1 MMTTSSRLTM
11 FVVGLRT
18 RAAVV
23 LGGLLLATLAG
34 VARAHPHAWID
45 VQSKLRFSSA
55 GLVMAIDEEWFF
67 DELYTGFVVEDM
79 ANGKKV
85 TPQVVNGFGARVI
98 ENLQPFGYFT
108 SVTAGGKPVKLGTV
122 TEFKSEMIGARLK
135 LRFSIPLPTPVD
147 PVATPM
153 KLSVYDPTYFIEM
166 RHADAKAITLQG
178 APAACRATLDRAKP
192 SESTIAKAF
201 ALDRNAQ
208 ADDTLGRLFADTV
221 ALGCK

>member
-1 MMTTSSRLTM
+1 MTNARRRLRS
-11 FVVGLRT
+11 L
-18 RAAVV
+18 AA
-23 LGGLLLATLAG
+23 GMLLALLAG
-34 VARAHPHAWID
+34 MAHAHPHAWID

-79 ANGKKV
+79 ADGRKV
-85 TPQVVNGFGARVI
+85 TPQVVSGFGAKVI
-98 ENLQPFGYFT
+98 ENLQPFDYFT
-108 SVTAGGKPVKLGTV
+108 TVTAGGKPVKLGTV
-122 TEFKSEMIGARLK
+122 TEFRSEMVGARLK
-135 LRFSIPLPTPVD
+135 LRFSIPLPAPVD
-147 PVATPM
+147 PAATPL

-166 RHADAKAITLQG
+166 RHANDKAISLQD
-178 APAACRATLDRAKP
+178 APAACRATLQRAKP

-201 ALDRNAQ
+201 ALDKDAK